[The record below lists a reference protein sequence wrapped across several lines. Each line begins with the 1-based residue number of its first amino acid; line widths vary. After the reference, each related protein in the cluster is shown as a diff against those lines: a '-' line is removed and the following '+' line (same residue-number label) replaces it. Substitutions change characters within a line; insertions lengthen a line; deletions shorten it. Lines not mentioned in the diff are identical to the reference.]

1 MASSFILE
9 WRIPKN
15 ISKHIIIIPAT
26 ATIGAQI
33 FTFEVVLVV
42 FDPSDV
48 LVVVELTVVA
58 EVVELIVV
66 SEVVVSFA
74 KMGIEFVFTEIAGLI
89 VVVVLVAI
97 FVVDGLWVDVD
108 AFNDVFLGFVVV
120 VDIDEVVFDVVDN
133 DGVFSDVDIDV
144 VFLGGFDVVP
154 GIFDDVNNDDVVLG
168 VVAVINV
175 VDWFVDVDEF
185 VFSVVDNND
194 VVFDVA
200 DVGNVFVDIEDVVFG
215 VVDNSVVVNNVL
227 IVVTGWHRF
236 LICWLYHS

>member
-1 MASSFILE
+1 MASSFILKL
-9 WRIPKN
+9 RIPKN
-15 ISKHIIIIPAT
+15 ISKHIIIVPAT

-74 KMGIEFVFTEIAGLI
+74 KMGIEFVFTKSAGLI
-89 VVVVLVAI
+89 AVIVLVAI

-120 VDIDEVVFDVVDN
+120 ADVDEVFFGVVDN
-133 DGVFSDVDIDV
+133 DDVVFSVVDIDDV
-144 VFLGGFDVVP
+144 VLGGFDVVL
-154 GIFDDVNNDDVVLG
+154 GIFDDVNNVDDDVVLG
-168 VVAVINV
+168 VVAVGND
-175 VDWFVDVDEF
+175 VDWF
-185 VFSVVDNND
+185 

-200 DVGNVFVDIEDVVFG
+200 DVDNVFVDIEDVVFG
-215 VVDNSVVVNNVL
+215 VVDKSVVVNNVL

-236 LICWLYHS
+236 LICWLYHSLLLSTLIRPD